1 MTLGPLY
8 HWSPRERL
16 ASIKRHGLMPG
27 KRNFHGSTYTN
38 EVTGE
43 EEEFLQPMLCFS
55 LDPGTAWDYSH
66 GCWKSA
72 GTFDLWMVTLD
83 PTDAVHVQ
91 PSWGA
96 RLHEIRVANRIP
108 KRRLRWIGERVVTA

>member
-8 HWSPRERL
+8 HWSPRDRL
-16 ASIKRHGLMPG
+16 ANIKRHGLMPG

-38 EVTGE
+38 HVTGE

-55 LDPGTAWDYSH
+55 PDPGTAWDYSH

-83 PTDAVHVQ
+83 PTDEVHVR
-91 PSWGA
+91 PAWGST
-96 RLHEIRVANRIP
+96 LHEIRVANRIP